1 MEQINTVKEYV
12 KEIKHY
18 DKKNIYIYGAGK
30 VGKIIYKICCDNKI
44 NIKAFCVTDI
54 NGNVETI
61 NNVPVVQFDGIS
73 DNNAVFLM
81 AFIEHGEKRISEKL
95 KENNDNIFI
104 EMPNNILMIDDY
116 EKKRRIRPTMEI
128 TPKIG
133 CVVNCRYCPQRNFI
147 DAYYKDNT
155 KRNSN
160 MTLEQFKICLN
171 KLPKDT
177 LIEFAG
183 FVEPFL
189 NKESIDMMYY
199 ANEKGYDMTLFT
211 TLVGLNKNDLERII
225 RLPFKQVVL
234 HTADKDGFANIPVT
248 KEYLELLKIITNTHK
263 KDGSMFVDEAN
274 CQSKPHEKVLEITK
288 GKFKIY
294 CEMSDRAGNLDNKD
308 NNLTMADVHGKLY
321 CTRSVNI
328 NHNVLLPDGTVV
340 LCCNDFGMK
349 HVLGNLL
356 TQSYENIINGQA
368 INEIKKAMNLEC
380 NIDIICRKCMFA
392 KVR

>member
-12 KEIKHY
+12 KEIKRY

-308 NNLTMADVHGKLY
+308 NNLTMADVHGK
-321 CTRSVNI
+321 
-328 NHNVLLPDGTVV
+328 VV